1 MAPVTATA
9 AAVVTTNL
17 TPVQS
22 QTRSLVTQVTPATG
36 IQLTT
41 GKPISQAQIQ
51 LFRQPQTAPVQVQQI
66 QPQSQTSAQLKT
78 VQKLPDQLIKLKQ
91 KQQQQQQLAQV
102 TQRNTVLTGAVTN
115 LPVARIA
122 RVSTS
127 QLQAQGQI
135 QAQSAQTAQVTLTKP
150 PVVSVPTAV
159 VSSGVTTLPVTVA
172 GISVAISQPQKGS
185 TGGQTVVKTAIPQ
198 HFSQMQVQQLLK
210 LKQQQQQ
217 QKAGQAQVT
226 QGQAALQAAAIT
238 AQQKITQQVTVQS
251 QQQQQ
256 QKVTY
261 TTAQLQS
268 GMKPQFLS
276 AQTQKPTGTQQ
287 MQAQIQDSSS
297 SADTSSVFVARL
309 FNKQS
314 GFNRLVTKL
323 PQMVQQQAT
332 VGSIQQM
339 VSTAQQVQAQPQT
352 MTLSQAATG
361 QQVQVIPA
369 AATAQ
374 VVQQQLIQQQVVTT
388 ASPQIQ
394 PPTPQSPAQPA
405 ATSDAQGQQAKVQAR
420 TTAPMRLKAPTKPN

>member
-287 MQAQIQDSSS
+287 MQAQIQ
-297 SADTSSVFVARL
+297 
-309 FNKQS
+309 
-314 GFNRLVTKL
+314 
-323 PQMVQQQAT
+323 
-332 VGSIQQM
+332 
-339 VSTAQQVQAQPQT
+339 VQAQPQT

>member
-314 GFNRLVTKL
+314 GFNRLV
-323 PQMVQQQAT
+323 
-332 VGSIQQM
+332 
-339 VSTAQQVQAQPQT
+339 QAQPQT

>member
-78 VQKLPDQLIKLKQ
+78 VQKLP
-91 KQQQQQQLAQV
+91 
-102 TQRNTVLTGAVTN
+102 
-115 LPVARIA
+115 A